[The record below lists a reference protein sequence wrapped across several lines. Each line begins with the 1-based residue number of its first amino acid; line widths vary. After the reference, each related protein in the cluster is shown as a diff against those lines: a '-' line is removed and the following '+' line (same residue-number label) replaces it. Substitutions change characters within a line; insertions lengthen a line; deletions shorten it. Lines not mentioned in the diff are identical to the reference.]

1 MRIIITG
8 RKVEVDDA
16 LKALINKK
24 LSRLDKF
31 FKDDAVAYVTL
42 SREKIAER
50 LELTVSNSGTLFRS
64 EVSDKTFNNALDKS
78 MDVIERQIRKN
89 KTKLEKRLKDGAI
102 KQIADA
108 EPENEYVTVR
118 EKRFVINEMSVDE
131 AILQME
137 LTDHEFYIF
146 RNLDSDELS
155 VVYNI
160 KNGGHG
166 VIIPEK

>member
-146 RNLDSDELS
+146 RNQDTDEFS
-155 VVYNI
+155 VVYKR
-160 KNGGHG
+160 KNGGYG